1 MSFLSLFRGKS
12 ASLTKDNPGL
22 KRILAGLSWDARV
35 TDGEDFDLDLS
46 VLMLGKNEKMR
57 SDADFVFYN
66 NPNSPEGSVVYS
78 GDNRTG
84 DGDGDD
90 ETMAVDLS
98 RVPSEISKLLV
109 VASIHEAA
117 AKKQNFGM
125 VTNAAIRIV
134 DVDAKKE
141 IARYDLGEDAGTET
155 ALVFGEIYRYDG
167 EWRFKAV
174 GQGFGGGLE
183 ALLKA
188 YGAEVSA

>member
-22 KRILAGLSWDARV
+22 KRILAGISWDARV
-35 TDGEDFDLDLS
+35 TDGEGFDLDLS
-46 VLMLGKNEKMR
+46 ILMLGKNGKMR

-66 NPNSPEGSVVYS
+66 NPKSAEGSVIYS

-90 ETMAVDLS
+90 ETMAIDLS
-98 RVPSEISKLLV
+98 RIPAEVPKLLV

-117 AKKQNFGM
+117 EKKQNFGM
-125 VTNAAIRIV
+125 VSKAVIRIL

-141 IARYDLGEDAGTET
+141 IARYDLGEDSGTET
-155 ALVFGEIYRYDG
+155 ALVFGEIYLHDG
-167 EWRFKAV
+167 EWKFKAV
-174 GQGFGGGLE
+174 GQGFQGGLE

-188 YGAEVSA
+188 YGA